1 VTGPRDGLEIRPL
14 PSHARRENWFT
25 LDRPATG
32 QTAAPPS
39 STHEF
44 QSMLNALPIGNTLT
58 VAVLIGVSFIAF
70 LLGEIFRK
78 WPEKIE
84 ALTANID
91 GYALFLSPAAN
102 RAMIVQSG
110 AVLVGLSFATL
121 LLAMW
126 LL

>member
-1 VTGPRDGLEIRPL
+1 
-14 PSHARRENWFT
+14 
-25 LDRPATG
+25 
-32 QTAAPPS
+32 
-39 STHEF
+39 
-44 QSMLNALPIGNTLT
+44 MLNALPIGDTLT

-84 ALTANID
+84 ALTENID
-91 GYALFLSPAAN
+91 GYAWFLSPAAN
-102 RAMIVQSG
+102 RALIVQSG